1 MEKLRKS
8 LKAYVMALVL
18 FVALTFALAAL
29 VNFTGFRESWTFG
42 ALMVIL
48 SVSTLVL
55 GMLEGRIFM
64 KRGLLAGG
72 TAAILFL
79 AIILVSVQGIFAEA
93 FSLGKMMWLYL
104 IPVATGCFGGICGVN
119 GASR

>member
-18 FVALTFALAAL
+18 
-29 VNFTGFRESWTFG
+29 
-42 ALMVIL
+42 
-48 SVSTLVL
+48 SVSTLVR
-55 GMLEGRIFM
+55 GMLEGRIFL

-119 GASR
+119 WASR

>member
-55 GMLEGRIFM
+55 GMLEGRIFL
-64 KRGLLAGG
+64 RWSS
-72 TAAILFL
+72 ID
-79 AIILVSVQGIFAEA
+79 IFAS
-93 FSLGKMMWLYL
+93 FTLPL
-104 IPVATGCFGGICGVN
+104 F
-119 GASR
+119 

>member
-1 MEKLRKS
+1 MEKLRRS

-42 ALMVIL
+42 ALLVIL
-48 SVSTLVL
+48 SISTLVL
-55 GMLEGRIFM
+55 GMLEGRIFQ

-72 TAAILFL
+72 AAAILFL

-104 IPVATGCFGGICGVN
+104 IPVATGGFGGICGVN
-119 GASR
+119 GSSR